1 VPVPA
6 NLSGLPK
13 DSVANASQILTV
25 DRAFLGERAGKLP
38 PKKLELVMSGID
50 VVLGR

>member
-1 VPVPA
+1 MPSNVA
-6 NLSGLPK
+6 GLAK

-25 DRAFLGERAGKLP
+25 ERVLLSDRVGKLLP
-38 PKKLELVMSGID
+38 NKLAQVMSGID